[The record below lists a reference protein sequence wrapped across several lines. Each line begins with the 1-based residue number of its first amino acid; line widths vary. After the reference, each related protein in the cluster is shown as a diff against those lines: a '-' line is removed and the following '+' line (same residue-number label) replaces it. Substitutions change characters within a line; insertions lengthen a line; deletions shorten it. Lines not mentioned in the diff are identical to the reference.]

1 MKSFLMTVT
10 ALCSLGACNR
20 PDPMEAN
27 LDNALTNVAAND
39 AVPVAGIVVFTF
51 IKEAI
56 QGDNAEIALG
66 ELAQSQ
72 GDSQKVK
79 DFGKM
84 LAQDH
89 SAHKQ
94 ELASF
99 AESAA
104 VPVTDDLT
112 TKGKT
117 DLEKLKT
124 LSGAEFDKQFKA
136 MMIDHHTAEIAR
148 YEARATSSDAELAAL
163 AKKTLPVLRRHL
175 EAAKA
180 L

>member
-1 MKSFLMTVT
+1 MKSLLMTVT
-10 ALCSLGACNR
+10 ALCLLGACNR

-27 LDNALTNVAAND
+27 VDNALTNVAAND
-39 AVPVAGIVVFTF
+39 AIPVAGIVIFTF

-56 QGDNAEIALG
+56 QNDNTDIALG
-66 ELAQSQ
+66 ELAQAQ
-72 GDSQKVK
+72 GESQKVK

-84 LAQDH
+84 LVQDH
-89 SAHKQ
+89 TTHKQ
-94 ELASF
+94 ELTGLAQG
-99 AESAA
+99 AA
-104 VPVTDDLT
+104 VPVTDEPT
-112 TKGKT
+112 TEGKA

-136 MMIDHHTAEIAR
+136 IMIDHHTAEIAR
-148 YEARATSSDAELAAL
+148 YEATATSTDAELAAL
-163 AKKTLPVLRRHL
+163 AKKTLPALRRHL